1 MHRLPA
7 AILAIAGLFALP
19 QDRARDQVTVG
30 AAVVLGTVTDA
41 RTGLPVSGAIVT
53 IAGTTRPPDTEV
65 RTDGEGQFIIDH
77 VAAGRY
83 SIAVKRGGYFDAEF
97 GQRQPLGAGETFTLT
112 DGERRAGVDIA
123 MVKPAA
129 ILGTVLDDA
138 GQPVVKLDVHAYR
151 RSYAGGRPRYTAVGA
166 DATDDRGVFRIGR
179 LPAGDYIV
187 GVPVTRP
194 RGVDD
199 GDRSGE
205 MPRDGGAV
213 SALPQINGRGQVYPA
228 AFFPSGVTPA
238 SATVVTVDFGEVR
251 RNIDFQVR
259 PAPALRLAGIVTTRP
274 GSTGNPRI
282 RLTAIDGPLFEGAEI
297 ADVSASESGAFVIN
311 AVPPGQ
317 YRLQASLNGGWADE
331 PVSLSENDIADV
343 RLLMRDPLRVSGR
356 IAFEGSQTDPGRAA
370 DADLAVRVDRADGL
384 RIEQPPAF
392 TLDATGRTFTLT
404 GLPPG
409 RYLLALDRSPAGW
422 SLKSINHQ
430 GRDVSQSAFDLTTG
444 DANGIVVTLTD
455 RPAIVSGRVS
465 DAAANADIAVF
476 VFPKD
481 PQRWVD
487 FGPSGR
493 GFRAVATR
501 AGRFDIRDL
510 PPGDYLAIAAEA
522 DVTIAWKTPDFLQA
536 AARVGT
542 SFQLTDGATYQLDL
556 TVSAIK

>member
-7 AILAIAGLFALP
+7 AILAIAGLFAPP

-30 AAVVLGTVTDA
+30 TSVVLGTVTDA

-65 RTDGEGQFIIDH
+65 RSDGEGQFIIDH

-83 SIAVKRGGYFDAEF
+83 SIAVKRSGYFDAEF
-97 GQRQPLGAGETFTLT
+97 GQRQPLGVGETFTLN
-112 DGERRAGVDIA
+112 DGERRAGVDIS

-129 ILGTVLDDA
+129 LLGTVLDDA

-151 RSYAGGRPRYTAVGA
+151 RSYAGGRPRYTAVGI
-166 DATDDRGVFRIGR
+166 DATDDRGVFRIGH
-179 LPAGDYIV
+179 LPAGDYII

-194 RGVDD
+194 RGIDD
-199 GDRSGE
+199 GDRSAD

-213 SALPQINGRGQVYPA
+213 SALPQISGRSQVYAP
-228 AFFPSGVTPA
+228 AFFPSGVAPA

-251 RNIDFQVR
+251 RNVDFQVR
-259 PAPALRLAGIVTTRP
+259 PAPALRVAGIVTKRP
-274 GSTGNPRI
+274 GSKGNPRI
-282 RLTAIDGPLFEGAEI
+282 RLAPVGGPLFEEGEI
-297 ADVSASESGAFVIN
+297 ADVSASESGAFAIN

-331 PVSLSENDIADV
+331 PLSLSDSDVEDV
-343 RLLMRDPLRVSGR
+343 RMLMRDPLRVSGR
-356 IAFEGSQTDPGRAA
+356 IAFEGTQTDPGRAA
-370 DADLAVRVDRADGL
+370 DAELAVRVDRADGL

-392 TLDATGRTFTLT
+392 TLDATGRNFTLA

-409 RYLLALDRSPAGW
+409 RYLLAVDRAPAGW
-422 SLKSINHQ
+422 SLKSTSYQ

-444 DANGIVVTLTD
+444 DAGGIVITLTD
-455 RPAIVSGRVS
+455 RSAIVSGRVS
-465 DAAANADIAVF
+465 GAGADADIAVF
-476 VFPKD
+476 VFPRD

-487 FGPSGR
+487 FGPSGS
-493 GFRAVATR
+493 GFRAIQTR

-510 PPGDYLAIAAEA
+510 PPGDYIAIAAET
-522 DVTIAWKTPDFLQA
+522 DVALAWKTPDFLQA
-536 AARVGT
+536 AARNGT
-542 SFQLTDGATYQLDL
+542 PFQLSDGATYQLDL